1 MAVIDWD
8 AVKTEYITTD
18 ASQSE
23 LAKKYGCKRSTVG
36 ERCRKEKWVEE
47 RGKYRASLV
56 QKAIDLRARED
67 ANHLSELLGA
77 AEMITG
83 IAVEALTNSRHL
95 YTYQVERRERYTVPI
110 DSESGDIWSEDTD
123 GVPIAERQWTEDRVS
138 DAINT
143 RALKDLASIVKEMT
157 GLIRDFY
164 DLPTAAQDE
173 QRKIA
178 LQRLEIE
185 KRKADQGDA
194 DDDETGVVFL
204 PPRLE
209 AQDE

>member
-1 MAVIDWD
+1 MAFDMDEI
-8 AVKTEYITTD
+8 KSEYITTD
-18 ASQSE
+18 IS
-23 LAKKYGCKRSTVG
+23 LAKLAEKHGCTKSLLAKRSTA
-36 ERCRKEKWVEE
+36 EKWVEE
-47 RGKYRASLV
+47 RKRYRRNVVSKTV
-56 QKAIDLRARED
+56 ESRARED

-83 IAVEALTNSRHL
+83 IAVDALTNSRHL

-157 GLIRDFY
+157 GLLRDFY
-164 DLPTAAQDE
+164 DLPTAAQRE
-173 QRKIA
+173 QRDINLA
-178 LQRLEIE
+178 RLRMDE
-185 KRKADQGDA
+185 KKAEAGEANGNITIVVSKDSEGLDA
-194 DDDETGVVFL
+194 
-204 PPRLE
+204 
-209 AQDE
+209 

>member
-36 ERCRKEKWVEE
+36 ERCRKEKWVEG

-67 ANHLSELLGA
+67 ANHLSELLSA

-83 IAVEALTNSRHL
+83 IAVEALTNSKHL

-164 DLPTAAQDE
+164 DLPTAAQRE
-173 QRKIA
+173 QRDINLA
-178 LQRLEIE
+178 RLRMDE
-185 KRKADQGDA
+185 KKANREENEDRTITLVIPPELEGLGD
-194 DDDETGVVFL
+194 
-204 PPRLE
+204 
-209 AQDE
+209 